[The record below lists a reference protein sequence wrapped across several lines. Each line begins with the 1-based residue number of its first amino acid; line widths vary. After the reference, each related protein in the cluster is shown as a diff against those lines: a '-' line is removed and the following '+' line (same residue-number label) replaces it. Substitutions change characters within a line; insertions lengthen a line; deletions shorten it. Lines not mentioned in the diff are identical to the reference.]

1 MSRIAFALRLSAIF
15 AAFGL
20 LQALRAQAADSLPAY
35 EPHPVAPG
43 VIKIYGSGMN
53 GMVAEWEKGFRRFQ
67 PGVQFENRF
76 PSSDGWSAGM
86 EAAGA
91 DIGAS
96 GREPVLTEYLSFDE
110 TFGYDPTEVAVATGA
125 YDKKGKTWAIIIYV
139 NKDNP
144 LTELPM
150 AQLDGIFGAQRT
162 GGYKGYKWDD
172 RVRTRREQ
180 KYQDLGAI
188 GPDGKVG
195 E

>member
-1 MSRIAFALRLSAIF
+1 MGEGI
-15 AAFGL
+15 
-20 LQALRAQAADSLPAY
+20 QTLPARSAVR
-35 EPHPVAPG
+35 EPLSEQRH
-43 VIKIYGSGMN
+43 
-53 GMVAEWEKGFRRFQ
+53 
-67 PGVQFENRF
+67 
-76 PSSDGWSAGM
+76 GWSAGM

-110 TFGYDPTEVAVATGA
+110 TFGDDLTEVAVATGA

-144 LTELPM
+144 LTELTM

-162 GGYKGYKWDD
+162 GGYKGYKWMPEYA
-172 RVRTRREQ
+172 RGAQQ

-188 GPDGKVG
+188 GPDGKWANEPIQTYGYANTGMTNFFQLKVFHNG
-195 E
+195 ITGTRTTASTWSTTRRCCLRAR